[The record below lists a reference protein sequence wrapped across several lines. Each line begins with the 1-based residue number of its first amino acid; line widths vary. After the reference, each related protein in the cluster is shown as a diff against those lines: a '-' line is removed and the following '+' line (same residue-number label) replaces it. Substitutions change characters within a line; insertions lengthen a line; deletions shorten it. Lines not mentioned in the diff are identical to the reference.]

1 MKPESLRLNMDIGI
15 DITLW
20 QAIKL
25 RIAGKHLRKYLEAM
39 VKEAIDKLGDNGE
52 AKQDCLNPNKPNPD
66 IRGPKPVVLSEG
78 GW

>member
-25 RIAGKHLRKYLEAM
+25 RIAGKHLREYLEAM
-39 VKEAIDKLGDNGE
+39 LKDVVE
-52 AKQDCLNPNKPNPD
+52 KPDDTN
-66 IRGPKPVVLSEG
+66 
-78 GW
+78 